1 MNFEQ
6 LTQAMNNTY
15 IIVTDQEQASIIAS
29 GAASHVIQT
38 NGGQRLKDKKVL
50 KFEQLSEQDLIDWDM
65 DPETDA
71 AYVVVDC
78 D

>member
-6 LTQAMNNTY
+6 LTSVLNNTY
-15 IIVTDQEQASIIAS
+15 IIVTDTEEASILAS
-29 GAASHVIQT
+29 AAASHVIQT
-38 NGGQRLKDKKVL
+38 NGGQSLKDKKVL
-50 KFEQLSEQDLIDWDM
+50 KFEQLTEQDLIDWDM

-78 D
+78 

>member
-15 IIVTDQEQASIIAS
+15 IIVTDAEQASIITS

-38 NGGQRLKDKKVL
+38 NGGQSLKDKKVL
-50 KFEQLSEQDLIDWDM
+50 KFEQLTEQDLIDWDM

-78 D
+78 

>member
-6 LTQAMNNTY
+6 LTNVLNNTY
-15 IIVTDQEQASIIAS
+15 IIVTDQEEASIIAS
-29 GAASHVIQT
+29 GKASHVIQT
-38 NGGQRLKDKKVL
+38 NMGQSLKDDKVL

>member
-6 LTQAMNNTY
+6 LTNVLNNTY
-15 IIVTDQEQASIIAS
+15 IIVTDAEEASILAS
-29 GAASHVIQT
+29 APASHVIQT
-38 NGGQRLKDKKVL
+38 NGGQSLKDKKVI
-50 KFEQLSEQDLIDWDM
+50 KFEQLTEQDLIDWDM

-78 D
+78 

>member
-6 LTQAMNNTY
+6 FTSVLNNTY
-15 IIVTDQEQASIIAS
+15 IIVTDKEEASIWTS
-29 GAASHVIQT
+29 GKACDVIQT
-38 NGGQRLKDKKVL
+38 NGGQSLKDKKVL
-50 KFEQLSEQDLIDWDM
+50 KFEQLTEQDLIDWDM

-78 D
+78 

>member
-6 LTQAMNNTY
+6 LAQAMNNTY
-15 IIVTDQEQASIIAS
+15 IIVTDAEEASIFAS
-29 GAASHVIQT
+29 GKASDVIRT
-38 NGGQRLKDKKVL
+38 NGGQSLKDKKVL

-65 DPETDA
+65 DPEMDA

-78 D
+78 